1 LIRVKRVELPS
12 REITDFSSQGFT
24 HSRVARSETW
34 QVSLATLDGVI
45 GGHEAAS
52 KQLLVVLSG
61 RVVCATPEE
70 HTEVGA
76 GEAVECQ
83 DGEWHETRSL
93 EPARLLIVE
102 GHWE

>member
-1 LIRVKRVELPS
+1 MINMHRVAFPS
-12 REITDFSSQGFT
+12 REITHFDSQGFT
-24 HSRVARSETW
+24 HSRIAHGEMW
-34 QVSLATLDGVI
+34 QVSLVTLDGVI

-52 KQLLVVLSG
+52 RQLLVVLSG
-61 RVVCATPEE
+61 RVVCAAPEE
-70 HTEVGA
+70 HTELEA
-76 GEAVECQ
+76 GEAVEWQ

>member
-1 LIRVKRVELPS
+1 MINLRRVAFPS
-12 REITDFSSQGFT
+12 REISHFDSQGFA
-24 HSRVARSETW
+24 HSRIAHGETW
-34 QVSLATLDGVI
+34 QVSLVTLDGVA

-52 KQLLVVLSG
+52 RQLLVVLSG
-61 RVVCATPEE
+61 RVVCAAPEE
-70 HTEVGA
+70 HTEIGA
-76 GEAVECQ
+76 GEAVELQ